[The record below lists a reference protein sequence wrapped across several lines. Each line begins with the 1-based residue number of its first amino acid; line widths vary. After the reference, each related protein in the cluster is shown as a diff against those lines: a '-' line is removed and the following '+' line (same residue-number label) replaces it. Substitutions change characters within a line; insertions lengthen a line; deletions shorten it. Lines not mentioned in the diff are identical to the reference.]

1 MFRLRLVSVSA
12 HRVSKLGR
20 VTCCWLHNMPI
31 ENVRNIGIVAHI
43 DAGKTT
49 TTERFLFA
57 SQHKTRMGEV
67 DDGTT
72 TTDYMDQERERGITI
87 QSALTQVEWR
97 GHEVRIIDTPGHV
110 DFTMEVERSLRVLDG
125 AVAIFD
131 AVNGVEAQSR
141 TVLMQAEKYE
151 LPFVTY
157 INKMDRPQA
166 DFVKAIDSVERL
178 IGLPVLPI
186 QAPLF
191 EQNRF
196 VGFTDLLT
204 LECFKWSDSGEIT
217 KTTLNEEHESVDN
230 GRSSLKPDAL
240 RLRARLLDSLGGVSD
255 KVFTEYIKALED
267 DDEAGLTVSMEMVN
281 REIARAS
288 KSRLATVALCG
299 SSGKNIAVPPV
310 LDAAIDY
317 LPSPRER
324 PALVAHTPAGKV
336 ITTEFLEKDPLAVMV
351 FKVIVQGQDVT
362 TVARATLVRVYSGVL
377 KAGTRIYNSTRDRMQ
392 SVRSISKVDGDN
404 FSVEAD
410 VLGPGSVGCVHG
422 LDSSFTGDTLCAD
435 RKGSFVLEGVTVPV
449 PVVSASLEPYSEKED
464 RILEKALEIVKLE
477 DPSISWS
484 VNEYGQTVLSGMGAL
499 HVEVTK
505 TKLERGWN
513 LQLEQGPVKVKHRE
527 FISTPCEVE
536 HTFLT
541 KPEDPSSGACTMQLS
556 LTPAELDENE
566 MVDFGTEPFVTVTMS
581 LSDMVEDEDTKNKL
595 RSKWLNPIKFGVHQ
609 GTGAGP
615 LVREPVSAVTI
626 DVTSFKVLPR
636 ANEDTVGNAADFTT
650 KLLLQE
656 GRAGSCLLEPCFLL
670 EVIIFKNQDDPDHHK
685 ETLDNVVS
693 DLLSSRRGVILSQ
706 REGEKTIKLNS
717 IVPVQEMD
725 TYASDLLSVSN
736 GEATFL
742 ASFHGYRIVRDSSV
756 LDSVRGMK

>member
-1 MFRLRLVSVSA
+1 
-12 HRVSKLGR
+12 
-20 VTCCWLHNMPI
+20 MPI

-362 TVARATLVRVYSGVL
+362 TVARATLVR
-377 KAGTRIYNSTRDRMQ
+377 

-477 DPSISWS
+477 DPSISCARHEVAAGWQPFRS
-484 VNEYGQTVLSGMGAL
+484 APLNVCPVWEHLFHCL
-499 HVEVTK
+499 H
-505 TKLERGWN
+505 
-513 LQLEQGPVKVKHRE
+513 
-527 FISTPCEVE
+527 
-536 HTFLT
+536 
-541 KPEDPSSGACTMQLS
+541 
-556 LTPAELDENE
+556 
-566 MVDFGTEPFVTVTMS
+566 
-581 LSDMVEDEDTKNKL
+581 
-595 RSKWLNPIKFGVHQ
+595 
-609 GTGAGP
+609 
-615 LVREPVSAVTI
+615 
-626 DVTSFKVLPR
+626 
-636 ANEDTVGNAADFTT
+636 
-650 KLLLQE
+650 
-656 GRAGSCLLEPCFLL
+656 
-670 EVIIFKNQDDPDHHK
+670 
-685 ETLDNVVS
+685 
-693 DLLSSRRGVILSQ
+693 
-706 REGEKTIKLNS
+706 
-717 IVPVQEMD
+717 
-725 TYASDLLSVSN
+725 
-736 GEATFL
+736 
-742 ASFHGYRIVRDSSV
+742 
-756 LDSVRGMK
+756 